1 MISGGF
7 VVGLTRLDSNKY
19 KTLIKR
25 KRQFV
30 HFPTSIASEVEASG
44 NRAIDEFGEMAVK
57 RLKQLYRK
65 DFSEDDIEL
74 IISSYQS
81 GNTTIDLAEQFGCSK
96 GTINKLLR
104 KCGVNVTKAKAQAKL
119 DDRVVIAM
127 YKEERHTIEEIAQHF
142 GVSSYT
148 VNRCLH
154 RNEVKIRSRWDYIA
168 K

>member
-1 MISGGF
+1 
-7 VVGLTRLDSNKY
+7 
-19 KTLIKR
+19 
-25 KRQFV
+25 
-30 HFPTSIASEVEASG
+30 
-44 NRAIDEFGEMAVK
+44 MAVK

-148 VNRCLH
+148 VVSTSGTGGTFKLLGNACPCPTNNLASI
-154 RNEVKIRSRWDYIA
+154 NGTAPAAPTEPTA
-168 K
+168 